1 MPSLSKDILTLLVEN
16 VFGPHYAGSRGTD
29 KTHTHSHTMDDLT
42 REKIIVAYGRTGEQE
57 VNDELVFGKR
67 R

>member
-16 VFGPHYAGSRGTD
+16 VFGPHY
-29 KTHTHSHTMDDLT
+29 LT